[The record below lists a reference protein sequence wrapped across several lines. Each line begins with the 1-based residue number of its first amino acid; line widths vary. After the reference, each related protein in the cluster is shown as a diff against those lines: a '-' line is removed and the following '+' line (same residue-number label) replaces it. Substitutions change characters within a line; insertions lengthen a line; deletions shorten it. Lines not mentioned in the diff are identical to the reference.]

1 MWSCKDSK
9 KGFEVAVKVAKRNQ
23 SSTEQAR
30 DEVELLKCVLEAG
43 NGVGSDSVMK
53 MMGNFEMK
61 GHVCIVLEL
70 LGPHVLNC
78 IPAGGMCLDNVKM
91 IMRQVLEA
99 LSFSPPNAR
108 QCCHDYQPPPRC

>member
-1 MWSCKDSK
+1 MWSCEDSK

-43 NGVGSDSVMK
+43 NGVGSDSVIK

-99 LSFSPPNAR
+99 LSFL
-108 QCCHDYQPPPRC
+108 HL